1 MIDYTR
7 YTPQQIVLIGTII
20 GILIGNRLDVNG
32 QNVVGN
38 VLVDIGQVL
47 LTMAAQQQVLQ
58 PEDNGGGNNTNS
70 QCDDLQKQI
79 DELKKQLDDL
89 RNAN

>member
-1 MIDYTR
+1 MIDYSR
-7 YTPQQIVLIGTII
+7 YSPQQIIVIETII
-20 GILIGNRLDVNG
+20 GILIANRLDVNG

-47 LTMAAQQQVLQ
+47 LTMAAQQQALQ
-58 PEDNGGGNNTNS
+58 PQGNGNGNNNTGGSN
-70 QCDDLQKQI
+70 DDLQRQI

-89 RNAN
+89 RNC